1 MFMAAKQA
9 DPVME
14 RVQQLF
20 QLSEMTLDALG
31 ERMGYPP
38 ESARKSAWQFLRQT
52 NDPRISML
60 RKFATAMGVSLA
72 ELVEEKKKG
81 R

>member
-1 MFMAAKQA
+1 MAGKQA

-14 RVQQLF
+14 TVRRLF
-20 QLSEMTLDALG
+20 QLSEMTLDVLG
-31 ERMGYPP
+31 EKMGYPP

-60 RKFATAMGVSLA
+60 RKFADALGIPLA
-72 ELVEEKKKG
+72 ELVAEKKGK
-81 R
+81 RV